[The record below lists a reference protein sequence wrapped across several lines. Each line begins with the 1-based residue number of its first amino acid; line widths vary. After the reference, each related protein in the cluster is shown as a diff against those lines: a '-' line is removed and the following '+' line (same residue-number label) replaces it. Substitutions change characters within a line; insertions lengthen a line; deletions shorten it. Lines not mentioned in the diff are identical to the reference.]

1 MIKFASFW
9 MAAICLAII
18 PLMVIDISQHYLDWK
33 LEVREEIITAVQNVY
48 SFDRQQKA
56 AILDKVFERNQTLTF
71 LIYGKTF
78 LSVILLGCSFYF
90 FRLYRKQ
97 KNTGLLKPFFSS
109 VSIALFFMLIKIYGV
124 NPLDTNHA
132 IQFLK
137 PDPDELT
144 IEGIYNHNFKGKVL
158 YIDFWGTTCGPCLQE
173 FRDFTQ
179 PLKDRYKSRND
190 IAYLYVAQ
198 GNKYLWKEQIKK
210 YKVEGFHVFVN
221 ENQYEKI
228 YRQSTKDSAGII
240 LMPRY
245 VIVNKAGNI
254 VETNARQPDT
264 RSVLYNQL
272 DKYLAENQQ

>member
-33 LEVREEIITAVQNVY
+33 LEVREEIITVVQNVY

-78 LSVILLGCSFYF
+78 LSLILLGSSFYF

-97 KNTGLLKPFFSS
+97 KETGLLKPFFSA
-109 VSIALFFMLIKIYGV
+109 VALALFFMLIKIYGI

-132 IQFLK
+132 IQFLN

-144 IEGIYNHNFKGKVL
+144 IEGIYNHNFKGKIL

-210 YKVEGFHVFVN
+210 YKVEGFHAFVN
-221 ENQYEKI
+221 ENQYEKL